1 MVDDAKGKGA
11 GVALGGTKCEARG
24 GLYYLPTILTD
35 VNSTMDIFRE
45 EIFGP
50 VVSIIKFKHEE
61 VSTSLFLIYIVD
73 AIQDFFVRVGN
84 ETMYLVDISMFFT
97 KSCHCQTYQ
106 NY

>member
-61 VSTSLFLIYIVD
+61 VSTYLLYSLYHICIGSCRY
-73 AIQDFFVRVGN
+73 FFCRRAHKMARIPI
-84 ETMYLVDISMFFT
+84 EST
-97 KSCHCQTYQ
+97 KLDEFSSL
-106 NY
+106 

>member
-61 VSTSLFLIYIVD
+61 VGTFIFFIPYMYRVDPAGIFFCRRAHKMARIPIEYTKLDEFYSL
-73 AIQDFFVRVGN
+73 
-84 ETMYLVDISMFFT
+84 
-97 KSCHCQTYQ
+97 
-106 NY
+106 

>member
-50 VVSIIKFKHEE
+50 VISIIKFKHEE
-61 VSTSLFLIYIVD
+61 VGTYFLYSLYRNSVFHDHV
-73 AIQDFFVRVGN
+73 
-84 ETMYLVDISMFFT
+84 MF
-97 KSCHCQTYQ
+97 H
-106 NY
+106 

>member
-35 VNSTMDIFRE
+35 VNLTMDIFRE

-61 VSTSLFLIYIVD
+61 VGTYLSSLFLI
-73 AIQDFFVRVGN
+73 
-84 ETMYLVDISMFFT
+84 L
-97 KSCHCQTYQ
+97 TYTTLR
-106 NY
+106 